1 MRACWWVPFIRFAL
15 MQIIDGDLPTPITI
29 HMLFYIGSSARW
41 QPPPERWRRVLYL
54 YAGVTIWARHLGG
67 IGPGPRARAQPGR
80 VPTLRA
86 PGRPRGPFAL
96 RPRDPLDRPGQKW
109 GAIFSQCKR
118 RDRSSNCR
126 TEPGASTERSGER
139 AAGEILFFSFFIT
152 YYTLY
157 TIPTLTHSSHPT
169 HRIVAAFALPLS

>member
-1 MRACWWVPFIRFAL
+1 MHRCPSQRGTVREA
-15 MQIIDGDLPTPITI
+15 
-29 HMLFYIGSSARW
+29 SA
-41 QPPPERWRRVLYL
+41 
-54 YAGVTIWARHLGG
+54 
-67 IGPGPRARAQPGR
+67 
-80 VPTLRA
+80 
-86 PGRPRGPFAL
+86 
-96 RPRDPLDRPGQKW
+96 
-109 GAIFSQCKR
+109 KR

-139 AAGEILFFSFFIT
+139 AAGEILFFSFFTT